1 MKLVALAA
9 AFAAL
14 AGASSFAHAAA
25 SADGVFS
32 VSEMIVDNGNGSF
45 TYDYALSNLSS
56 SAVAWLLVV
65 GTNST
70 DISNKT
76 GFAGWDAG
84 SSAASWTP
92 LGTANVVATSDTQDN
107 PPFGALAHA
116 LAPGQTF
123 DGFSYTSTL
132 YDPSPKGFVIDV
144 AGFWDNPEFSYQGLT
159 TPATPAVPDTSSA
172 ALLLAGAGLLAV
184 VARRRRAN

>member
-1 MKLVALAA
+1 MKLAAIAAAFVALAGGTS
-9 AFAAL
+9 L
-14 AGASSFAHAAA
+14 AHAAA

-32 VSEMIVDNGNGSF
+32 VSEMIVDNGDGSY
-45 TYDYALSNLSS
+45 TYDYALTNVSS
-56 SAVAWLLVV
+56 PTVAWLLVV

-107 PPFGALAHA
+107 PPFGALPHA
-116 LAPGQTF
+116 LAQGQSF

-144 AGFWDNPEFSYQGLT
+144 AGFWSNPEFSYEGVT
-159 TPATPAVPDTSSA
+159 TPATAAVPENSSA
-172 ALLLAGAGLLAV
+172 ALLLAGAGLLAFA
-184 VARRRRAN
+184 ARRRRAN